1 MGALVLRDRVA
12 AMECSLQTQNNSG
25 CGLHTQAIFGAVT
38 PHPHT
43 IRLTASDPESIL
55 YLMKTINNKPLT
67 GIWSPKSLALVTVLL
82 LAVTSVFAD
91 DGVIEYVDGDVE
103 VVGPAGTVDAEF
115 GMPVTDGDVVTTG
128 STGMAVVRLNSRA
141 QVKLRENTQL
151 RIDSVSEQAAVTLDT
166 GGVFARVARTAAGA
180 AQRAFSFEVRTPSV
194 VAGVR
199 GTEFFVA
206 YGRAIEDEPDLWLCV
221 NEGSVEVNVPTTGQS
236 VIVEEGEGIN
246 ILGGLRATEPRF
258 YPWTRDLNWN
268 LNPNAGEIADHTDL
282 DALYADGRDRDYD

>member
-12 AMECSLQTQNNSG
+12 AIGCSLQTQNNSG
-25 CGLHTQAIFGAVT
+25 RGRRTQAIFGAVT
-38 PHPHT
+38 LHPRT
-43 IRLTASDPESIL
+43 IRLTASGPESIL
-55 YLMKTINNKPLT
+55 YLMKTINNRLLT
-67 GIWSPKSLALVTVLL
+67 GIWSPKRLALATVLL
-82 LAVTSVFAD
+82 LAVVPAFAD

-103 VVGPAGTVDAEF
+103 VVGPAGTVEAEF
-115 GMPVTDGDVVTTG
+115 GMSVTAGDVVTTG
-128 STGMAVVRLNSRA
+128 STGVAVVRLNSRA

-151 RIDSVSEQAAVTLDT
+151 RIDSVSDQAAVTLDT
-166 GGVFARVARTAAGA
+166 GGVFARVARTAAGV

-221 NEGSVEVNVPTTGQS
+221 NEGSVEVDVPTTGQS

-258 YPWTRDLNWN
+258 YAWTRDLNWN
-268 LNPNAGEIADHTDL
+268 LNPNAGEIADHADL